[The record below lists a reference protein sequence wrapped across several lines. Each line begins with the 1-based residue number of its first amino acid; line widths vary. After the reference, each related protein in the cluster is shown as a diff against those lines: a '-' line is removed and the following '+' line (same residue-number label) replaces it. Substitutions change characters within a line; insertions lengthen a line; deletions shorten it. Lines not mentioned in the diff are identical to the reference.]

1 MKEEIP
7 TSEYMVDGWDRGPTG
22 CHHYKRGSFHN
33 KFGMWIMWLFYGI
46 VIVQVIHAIYHN
58 DVNTHQ
64 IKHNHVELTMQYCIY
79 YLLPIECKGDF

>member
-7 TSEYMVDGWDRGPTG
+7 TSEYMVDGWDRGPAG

-46 VIVQVIHAIYHN
+46 VQSPLQSYRGCF
-58 DVNTHQ
+58 
-64 IKHNHVELTMQYCIY
+64 LFGM
-79 YLLPIECKGDF
+79 